1 MGLKVEKQHKKV
13 YWKDLL
19 LLLENR
25 ITLGKNQAA
34 ENSTVEYWFTTY
46 KENYDLDLHIE
57 IGISTVGKYKREIG
71 SFQYRKI
78 W

>member
-25 ITLGKNQAA
+25 ITLGKSSGRKFNGRVLVYYIQ
-34 ENSTVEYWFTTY
+34 
-46 KENYDLDLHIE
+46 
-57 IGISTVGKYKREIG
+57 REL
-71 SFQYRKI
+71 
-78 W
+78 